1 MNHGFL
7 FLSIVHIYQII
18 LWLKNLHFHYLGE
31 LCEIYKRGNVSTH
44 ALLREVGSRLALKCP
59 VVDCETW

>member
-18 LWLKNLHFHYLGE
+18 LWLKTFIFIIWE
-31 LCEIYKRGNVSTH
+31 SFVKFINVETYPHMPSYG
-44 ALLREVGSRLALKCP
+44 EVGFKSALKCP